1 MPAIPLRPSQI
12 KRIKNNPAPN
22 VPGYNSLF
30 FHKLT
35 KNHGPKHMKEWGMEL
50 TGMCEKEG
58 TEYYYFEN
66 DFGIKINVYPDAL
79 IERWWGRKKSGR

>member
-1 MPAIPLRPSQI
+1 MPAIPLRPAQI

-35 KNHGPKHMKEWGMEL
+35 KNHSPKYMKEWGMEL

-66 DFGIKINVYPDAL
+66 DFGFGFEVSCFFGYFSFSVKV
-79 IERWWGRKKSGR
+79 ETWV